1 MDCREVEELLPGYAL
16 SALAPEEE
24 EMLEAHLDSCPWCP
38 ALLRDQLQV
47 ASVLSGAAEGAE
59 IPLRVKAD
67 TLRAVAG
74 RPARPAGQ
82 RRPPVELRHLA
93 LGAAAAVAILLLA
106 AVIALS
112 VRLTGQVDDLQD
124 ENDLLQTQVARLSQ
138 ADDKLVD
145 MVVEQRSLSYVMAV
159 SDRQVMALQTAEGD
173 DSRGV
178 LMIAPHA
185 GTGVL
190 LTRGLKPSSED
201 HTYDVW
207 LEKDGESVAVGHLVV
222 DEWGWGHMPLWP
234 SQPITL
240 FQKVWVTME
249 PTEGDTS
256 RVLWGNIA
264 TAAAR

>member
-1 MDCREVEELLPGYAL
+1 MDCRAVEELLPAYAL

-24 EMLEAHLDSCPWCP
+24 EVVEAHLGSCPWCP
-38 ALLRDQLQV
+38 ALLRDQLLV
-47 ASVLSGAAEGAE
+47 ASALSGVAEGAE
-59 IPLRVKAD
+59 LPQRIKAS
-67 TLRAVAG
+67 TLKAVDSH
-74 RPARPAGQ
+74 PAQIMGQ
-82 RRPPVELRHLA
+82 RKPPVKLGHLA
-93 LGAAAAVAILLLA
+93 LGAAAAVAVLLLA

-112 VRLTGQVDDLQD
+112 VRLTGQVNDLQD
-124 ENDLLQTQVARLSQ
+124 ENDLLQTQVARLTET
-138 ADDKLVD
+138 DDKLVD
-145 MVVEQRSLSYVMAV
+145 MVLEQRSLSYVMAV
-159 SDRQVMALQTAEGD
+159 SDGQVMSLQAAEGD

-190 LTRGLKPSSED
+190 LTRGLEPSAED

-207 LEKDGESVAVGHLVV
+207 LEKDGESVAVGNLTV

-249 PTEGDTS
+249 PAEGDTS